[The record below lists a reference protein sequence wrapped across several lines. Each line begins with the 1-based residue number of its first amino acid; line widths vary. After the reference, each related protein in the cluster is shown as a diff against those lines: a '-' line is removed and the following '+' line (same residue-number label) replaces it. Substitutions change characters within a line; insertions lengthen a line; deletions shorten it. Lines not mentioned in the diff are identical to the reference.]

1 MVYVTR
7 RFGLIAS
14 SDFCCNAQHKAP
26 YVNAHFLFC
35 CFFFLPK
42 LMCYFDS
49 LQTYDV
55 FEPLKIKA
63 FAIFTGGGGLVKDF
77 RNAHAEEIVC
87 ARICEWYISKN
98 SSICFK

>member
-1 MVYVTR
+1 
-7 RFGLIAS
+7 
-14 SDFCCNAQHKAP
+14 
-26 YVNAHFLFC
+26 
-35 CFFFLPK
+35 
-42 LMCYFDS
+42 MCYFDS

-63 FAIFTGGGGLVKDF
+63 FAIFTGGGGGGLVKDF

-98 SSICFK
+98 SSICFKRSRPSKMFFAWKQNGWS